1 MPRGPHKVCHGAY
14 LGLKLLGSATVL
26 WEEEGA
32 CLPAC
37 LYWQHVL
44 RRPCCFEKEE
54 HLRITVADPWPI
66 NIYCAENHRLL
77 MTVTT
82 SERGKW
88 SSLPFPCLCAY
99 FKVRFLSLLCILADT
114 LSVVCFEL
122 LEHSIKRLPSLAAHQ
137 F

>member
-1 MPRGPHKVCHGAY
+1 MHCYWFNSPLMPWGLHKVCHGAY
-14 LGLKLLGSATVL
+14 LGLKLLGNATVL
-26 WEEEGA
+26 WERRGWLPA

-77 MTVTT
+77 VTVIAN
-82 SERGKW
+82 ERGKW

-99 FKVRFLSLLCILADT
+99 FKVRFLSLLCILADSFRGM
-114 LSVVCFEL
+114 L
-122 LEHSIKRLPSLAAHQ
+122 
-137 F
+137 